1 MIQPFNKPG
10 GTFIKKPKL
19 AKPVEKMSLS
29 KSPTKTDPKNE
40 EEEKRRIEAR
50 REKQRRR
57 REKTVRNMEMD
68 TEWHSHVHFVN
79 FEHLKKKIL
88 NSIWKVL
95 HIRKH

>member
-1 MIQPFNKPG
+1 MKKKKSGELKLGERNKD
-10 GTFIKKPKL
+10 
-19 AKPVEKMSLS
+19 A
-29 KSPTKTDPKNE
+29 
-40 EEEKRRIEAR
+40 EEK
-50 REKQRRR
+50 
-57 REKTVRNMEMD
+57 KTVRNMEMD